1 MVTYADSETQKLLRD
16 TARSYLKGKFP
27 VERLFALED
36 GDEEMTGADLKEFAD
51 LGWLGLLAPESAG
64 GGALSLLESA
74 VVAEEV
80 GYAGVP
86 APITVSN
93 VAAALLGGSASSGRP
108 AGAVATSEMESIDGH
123 LLDLVAGRKLYTVSE
138 NTRRRGH
145 PSNSGAPLSPLP
157 EASGGEV
164 SGTLTSVPSGDK
176 ADYVIAPVSGDEAVV
191 LIALEGVQRTPVSHT
206 DRHGYANLDLDG
218 APIALTLASGAKAE
232 KLRDRCDALQT
243 ALSLMEL
250 SGMLQKVM
258 EMTAEYISN
267 RVQFGQPIAKFQ
279 AARHHAAD
287 ILMQAQ
293 STRWAA
299 YHAIWKYEQD
309 ADPSELWLAKHFA
322 IRASQKVYEW
332 THLLHGG
339 IGVGMEYPLHLY
351 TQGLTGFS
359 ARNGS
364 INEMIGRTLDGLG
377 LQVGA

>member
-16 TARSYLKGKFP
+16 TARSYLKDKFP
-27 VERLFALED
+27 VDRLYALED
-36 GDEEMTGADLKEFAD
+36 GDAEIGGSDLKEFAD

-64 GGALSLLESA
+64 GGALSLLEAA

-93 VAAALLGGSASSGRP
+93 VAAALMSGQQT
-108 AGAVATSEMESIDGH
+108 ADSGQHTEGH

-138 NTRRRGH
+138 NTRRRGR
-145 PSNSGAPLSPLP
+145 PSNSGAPQSPLP
-157 EASGGEV
+157 VASGRKV
-164 SGTLTSVPSGDK
+164 TGTLASVPFGDK
-176 ADYVIAPVSGDEAVV
+176 ADYVVAPVSGADAVV
-191 LIALEGVQRTPVSHT
+191 LIALENAKRTPVHHT
-206 DRHGYANLDLDG
+206 DRHGYADLHLDG
-218 APIALTLASGAKAE
+218 AAIALTLASGAKAE

-250 SGMLQKVM
+250 SGMLQKVT

-299 YHAIWKYEQD
+299 YHAIWLYERD
-309 ADPSELWLAKHFA
+309 ADASELWLAKHQA

-364 INEMIGRTLDGLG
+364 INEMINRTLDGLG
-377 LQVGA
+377 LRLAPATP

>member
-16 TARSYLKGKFP
+16 TARSYLKDKFTID
-27 VERLFALED
+27 RLFAFED
-36 GDEEMTGADLKEFAD
+36 GHAELTSADLKQFAD
-51 LGWLGLLAPESAG
+51 LGWLGLLAPDSAG
-64 GGALSLLESA
+64 GGGLSLLEAA
-74 VVAEEV
+74 VVAEEI
-80 GYAGVP
+80 GYAAVP
-86 APITVSN
+86 APVSVSN
-93 VAAALLGGSASSGRP
+93 IAAALLSGV
-108 AGAVATSEMESIDGH
+108 AGAEGH
-123 LLDLVAGRKLYTVSE
+123 LLDLVAGRKLYTVSA
-138 NTRRRGH
+138 NTRRRGR
-145 PSNSGAPLSPLP
+145 PSNSGAPQSPLP
-157 EASGGEV
+157 TSSGGKV
-164 SGTLTSVPSGDK
+164 TGRLTSVPFGDK
-176 ADYVIAPVSGDEAVV
+176 ADYVIAPVARDDAVF
-191 LIALEGVQRTPVSHT
+191 LIALEGVERTPVIHT
-206 DRHGYANLDLDG
+206 DRLGYADLHLER
-218 APIALTLASGAKAE
+218 APIALILASGAKAE

-250 SGMLQKVM
+250 SGMLQRVM

-299 YHAIWKYEQD
+299 YHAIWLYERD
-309 ADPSELWLAKHFA
+309 ADASEIWLAKHYA
-322 IRASQKVYEW
+322 IRAARKVYEW

-364 INEMIGRTLDGLG
+364 INEMINRTLDGLG
-377 LQVGA
+377 LKVASAAP

>member
-16 TARSYLKGKFP
+16 TARSYLRDKFP
-27 VERLFALED
+27 VDRLYALED
-36 GDEEMTGADLKEFAD
+36 GEAEIGSADVKELAD

-64 GGALSLLESA
+64 GGGLSLLEAA
-74 VVAEEV
+74 VVAEEI
-80 GYAGVP
+80 GYAGAPVP
-86 APITVSN
+86 VTVSN
-93 VAAALLGGSASSGRP
+93 VVAALLSGQQTADSRQL
-108 AGAVATSEMESIDGH
+108 EGH
-123 LLDLVAGRKLYTVSE
+123 LLDLVAGRKLYTVGDERNRKTE
-138 NTRRRGH
+138 NGNRR
-145 PSNSGAPLSPLP
+145 PP
-157 EASGGEV
+157 
-164 SGTLTSVPSGDK
+164 GTVLRSVPFGES
-176 ADYVIAPVSGDEAVV
+176 ADFVIAPIDESVA
-191 LIALEGVQRTPVSHT
+191 LIALEGTKREPVCHT
-206 DRHGYANLDLDG
+206 DRSGYADLHLDE
-218 APIALTLASGAKAE
+218 ARVAVTLALGADAV

-243 ALSLMEL
+243 ALGLMEL
-250 SGMLQKVM
+250 SGMLQRVM

-287 ILMQAQ
+287 ILIQAQ

-299 YHAIWKYEQD
+299 YHAIWRYEQD
-309 ADPSELWLAKHFA
+309 GDTSEIWLAKHYA

-377 LQVGA
+377 LSQEVRDKT

>member
-1 MVTYADSETQKLLRD
+1 VVTYADSETQKLLRD
-16 TARSYLKGKFP
+16 TARSYLKYKFP

-36 GDEEMTGADLKEFAD
+36 RESELGDADFKEFAG

-64 GGALSLLESA
+64 GGGLSLLEAA
-74 VVAEEV
+74 VVVEEV

-86 APITVSN
+86 APIAVGN
-93 VAAALLGGSASSGRP
+93 IAAALLSATGGA
-108 AGAVATSEMESIDGH
+108 EGH
-123 LLDLVAGRKLYTVSE
+123 LLDLVSGRKLYTVAE
-138 NTRRRGH
+138 NSRRLGRSG
-145 PSNSGAPLSPLP
+145 NSGAQATPLP
-157 EASGGEV
+157 TLDGG
-164 SGTLTSVPSGDK
+164 K
-176 ADYVIAPVSGDEAVV
+176 ATGVLRSIPFGEQADFVVAPAGHAVV
-191 LIALEGVQRTPVSHT
+191 LMALENAKREPVNQT
-206 DRHGYANLDLDG
+206 DRGGFADISFDEE
-218 APIALTLASGAKAE
+218 PVVLTLAYGAEAQD
-232 KLRDRCDALQT
+232 LRDRCDALQT

-250 SGMLQKVM
+250 SGMLQRVM

-299 YHAIWKYEQD
+299 YHAIWKYERD

-364 INEMIGRTLDGLG
+364 INEMIGRTLGGLG
-377 LQVGA
+377 LKVG

>member
-16 TARSYLKGKFP
+16 TARGYLKDKYP
-27 VERLFALED
+27 VDRLYALED
-36 GDEEMTGADLKEFAD
+36 GQGELTSSDLREFAE

-64 GGALSLLESA
+64 GGGLSLLDAA
-74 VVAEEV
+74 VVIEEI

-86 APITVSN
+86 APVTVSN
-93 VAAALLGGSASSGRP
+93 IAAALLTGVQ
-108 AGAVATSEMESIDGH
+108 GADGH
-123 LLDLVAGRKLYTVSE
+123 LLDLVAGRKLYTVADE
-138 NTRRRGH
+138 RNAAA
-145 PSNSGAPLSPLP
+145 NGALR
-157 EASGGEV
+157 
-164 SGTLTSVPSGDK
+164 SVPFGMQ
-176 ADYVIAPVSGDEAVV
+176 ADYVIAPLGDPVA
-191 LIALEGVQRTPVSHT
+191 LIGLEGRKRAPVQHT
-206 DRHGYANLDLDG
+206 DRSGYADLHVDG
-218 APIALTLASGAKAE
+218 ASPALTLASEADAS
-232 KLRDRCDALQT
+232 KLRDRMDALQT
-243 ALSLMEL
+243 AFGLMEL
-250 SGMLQKVM
+250 SGMLQRVM

-287 ILMQAQ
+287 ILIQAQ

-299 YHAIWKYEQD
+299 YHAIWQYERTG
-309 ADPSELWLAKHFA
+309 DPSEIWLAKHYA

-377 LQVGA
+377 LKVAAKSASDPR

>member
-16 TARSYLKGKFP
+16 TARSYLKDKFP
-27 VERLFALED
+27 VDRLYALED
-36 GDEEMTGADLKEFAD
+36 GDAELGGADLKDFAG
-51 LGWLGLLAPESAG
+51 LGWLGLLAPESAA
-64 GGALSLLESA
+64 GGALSLLEA
-74 VVAEEV
+74 AAVAEEV

-86 APITVSN
+86 APVIVSN
-93 VAAALLGGSASSGRP
+93 VAAALLTGVE
-108 AGAVATSEMESIDGH
+108 GADGH
-123 LLDLVAGRKLYTVSE
+123 LLDLVGGRKLYTASE
-138 NTRRRGH
+138 NTRRRGR
-145 PSNSGAPLSPLP
+145 PSNSGAPQSPLP
-157 EASGGEV
+157 VASGGKV
-164 SGTLTSVPSGDK
+164 TGTLTSVPFGDK
-176 ADYVIAPVSGDEAVV
+176 ADYVIAPVAGDDAVV
-191 LIALEGVQRTPVSHT
+191 LIALEGADRTPVHHT
-206 DRHGYANLDLDG
+206 DRHGYADLHLDG
-218 APIALTLASGAKAE
+218 APIALTLASGGKAE

-299 YHAIWKYEQD
+299 YHAIWLYERDSD
-309 ADPSELWLAKHFA
+309 ASELWLAKHQA

-364 INEMIGRTLDGLG
+364 INEMIGRTLGGLG
-377 LQVGA
+377 LKVGK

>member
-1 MVTYADSETQKLLRD
+1 LVTYADSETQKLLRD
-16 TARSYLKGKFP
+16 TARSYLKDKYP
-27 VERLFALED
+27 VERLYALED
-36 GDEEMTGADLKEFAD
+36 GHAELNSADLREFAD

-64 GGALSLLESA
+64 GGALSLLEAS
-74 VVAEEV
+74 VVAEEI

-86 APITVSN
+86 APVTVSN
-93 VAAALLGGSASSGRP
+93 VAATLLSGVN
-108 AGAVATSEMESIDGH
+108 GADGH

-138 NTRRRGH
+138 TARRGYR
-145 PSNSGAPLSPLP
+145 GQSPLTGG
-157 EASGGEV
+157 SGGVPPICISPGGGEG
-164 SGTLTSVPSGDK
+164 SDTNIAGTTSSVPFGMQ
-176 ADYVIAPVSGDEAVV
+176 ADYVIAPAGEAVV
-191 LIALEGVQRTPVSHT
+191 LVSLEGAERTPVQHT
-206 DRHGYANLDLDG
+206 DRGGFADIPLDG
-218 APIALTLASGAKAE
+218 AAVALTLASGDSARVLE
-232 KLRDRCDALQT
+232 ERIDALTT

-250 SGMLQKVM
+250 SGMLQRVM

-299 YHAIWKYEQD
+299 YHAIWQYERSGD
-309 ADPSELWLAKHFA
+309 ASEIWLAKHYA

-377 LQVGA
+377 LKISAR

>member
-16 TARSYLKGKFP
+16 TARNYLKDKYP
-27 VERLFALED
+27 VDRLYALED
-36 GDEEMTGADLKEFAD
+36 GEAEITGADLKEIAD

-64 GGALSLLESA
+64 GADLSLLEAA

-86 APITVSN
+86 APVTVSN
-93 VAAALLGGSASSGRP
+93 VAAALLSG
-108 AGAVATSEMESIDGH
+108 ADGADTH
-123 LLDLVAGRKLYTVSE
+123 LSDLVAGRKLYTVTE
-138 NTRRRGH
+138 TTRLAGT
-145 PSNSGAPLSPLP
+145 PSNSKAPASAQLTLGA
-157 EASGGEV
+157 GQV
-164 SGTLTSVPSGDK
+164 FGTLHSVPFGTQ
-176 ADYVIAPVSGDEAVV
+176 ADYVVAPAGDTVA
-191 LIALEGVQRTPVSHT
+191 LISLDGAKREPVHHT
-206 DRHGYANLDLDG
+206 DRPGYADLHLTNATVG
-218 APIALTLASGAKAE
+218 VTLAEGSKAE
-232 KLRDRCDALQT
+232 KLRERADALQT
-243 ALSLMEL
+243 ALGLMEL
-250 SGMLQKVM
+250 SGMLQRVM

-299 YHAIWKYEQD
+299 YHAIWKYERD
-309 ADPSELWLAKHFA
+309 ADPSELWLAKYFA

-364 INEMIGRTLDGLG
+364 INEMISRTLDGLG
-377 LQVGA
+377 LRVG

>member
-1 MVTYADSETQKLLRD
+1 V
-16 TARSYLKGKFP
+16 
-27 VERLFALED
+27 
-36 GDEEMTGADLKEFAD
+36 
-51 LGWLGLLAPESAG
+51 G
-64 GGALSLLESA
+64 GGVTA
-74 VVAEEV
+74 
-80 GYAGVP
+80 
-86 APITVSN
+86 
-93 VAAALLGGSASSGRP
+93 
-108 AGAVATSEMESIDGH
+108 
-123 LLDLVAGRKLYTVSE
+123 
-138 NTRRRGH
+138 
-145 PSNSGAPLSPLP
+145 
-157 EASGGEV
+157 
-164 SGTLTSVPSGDK
+164 
-176 ADYVIAPVSGDEAVV
+176 
-191 LIALEGVQRTPVSHT
+191 
-206 DRHGYANLDLDG
+206 
-218 APIALTLASGAKAE
+218 
-232 KLRDRCDALQT
+232 LRDRCDALQT

-299 YHAIWKYEQD
+299 YHAIWLYERD
-309 ADPSELWLAKHFA
+309 ADASELWLAKHQA

-364 INEMIGRTLDGLG
+364 INEMISRTLDGLG
-377 LQVGA
+377 LKVGASPST

>member
-16 TARSYLKGKFP
+16 TARSYLKDKFP
-27 VERLFALED
+27 VDRLYALED
-36 GDEEMTGADLKEFAD
+36 GEAQIGSADLKEFAN

-64 GGALSLLESA
+64 GGGLSLLEAA
-74 VVAEEV
+74 VVTEEI

-86 APITVSN
+86 APVIVSN
-93 VAAALLGGSASSGRP
+93 IAAALLTGVD
-108 AGAVATSEMESIDGH
+108 GADGH
-123 LLDLVAGRKLYTVSE
+123 LLDLVAGRGLYTVTE
-138 NTRRRGH
+138 TNRR
-145 PSNSGAPLSPLP
+145 SGPTPDIRALH
-157 EASGGEV
+157 
-164 SGTLTSVPSGDK
+164 SVPFGSQ
-176 ADYVIAPVSGDEAVV
+176 ADFVIAPAGDAV
-191 LIALEGVQRTPVSHT
+191 ALFSLDGAKRETVTHT
-206 DRHGYANLDLDG
+206 DRGGFADLHLDG
-218 APIALTLASGAKAE
+218 TPAALMLASGSDAM
-232 KLRDRCDALQT
+232 KLRDRIDALQT
-243 ALSLMEL
+243 AFGLMEL
-250 SGMLQKVM
+250 SGMLQRVM

-287 ILMQAQ
+287 ILIQAQ

-299 YHAIWKYEQD
+299 YHAIWHYERTGD
-309 ADPSELWLAKHFA
+309 ASEIWLAKHYA

-377 LQVGA
+377 LKIVAE

>member
-1 MVTYADSETQKLLRD
+1 VVTFADSETQKLLRG
-16 TARSYLKGKFP
+16 TARSYLKDKFP
-27 VERLFALED
+27 VDRLYALEE
-36 GDEEMTGADLKEFAD
+36 GDADLAGSDLKEFAD

-64 GGALSLLESA
+64 GGALSLLEAA

-93 VAAALLGGSASSGRP
+93 VAAALMSGQQTADSRQHD
-108 AGAVATSEMESIDGH
+108 EGH

-138 NTRRRGH
+138 NTRRRGR
-145 PSNSGAPLSPLP
+145 PSNSGAPQSPLP
-157 EASGGEV
+157 VASGGKV
-164 SGTLTSVPSGDK
+164 TGTLTSVPFGDK
-176 ADYVIAPVSGDEAVV
+176 ADYVVAPVTADGPDAVV
-191 LIALEGVQRTPVSHT
+191 LISLEGAGRTPVQHT
-206 DRHGYANLDLDG
+206 DRHGYADLHLDG
-218 APIALTLASGAKAE
+218 AAIALTLASGAKAE
-232 KLRDRCDALQT
+232 KPRDRCDALQT

-250 SGMLQKVM
+250 SGMLQKVT

-299 YHAIWKYEQD
+299 YHAIWLYDERDSD
-309 ADPSELWLAKHFA
+309 ASELWLAKHQA

-364 INEMIGRTLDGLG
+364 INEMIARTLDGLG
-377 LQVGA
+377 LKVG

>member
-16 TARSYLKGKFP
+16 TARNYLKDKYP

-36 GDEEMTGADLKEFAD
+36 GEAEFTGSDLKELAD

-64 GGALSLLESA
+64 GGGLSLLEAA
-74 VVAEEV
+74 VVLEEV

-86 APITVSN
+86 APVTVSN
-93 VAAALLGGSASSGRP
+93 VAAALMSGVD
-108 AGAVATSEMESIDGH
+108 GADGH
-123 LLDLVAGRKLYTVSE
+123 MLDLVAGRKLYTVSE
-138 NTRRRGH
+138 ERNGK
-145 PSNSGAPLSPLP
+145 
-157 EASGGEV
+157 GEMGNGSAAAGV
-164 SGTLTSVPSGDK
+164 LRSVPFGMQ
-176 ADYVIAPVSGDEAVV
+176 ADYVIAPVGDSVVLVTLEGAKREAV
-191 LIALEGVQRTPVSHT
+191 QHT
-206 DRHGYANLDLDG
+206 DRGGYADLHLDG
-218 APIALTLASGAKAE
+218 ASVALTLASGAKAE
-232 KLRDRCDALQT
+232 KLRDRGDALQT
-243 ALSLMEL
+243 ALGLMEL
-250 SGMLQKVM
+250 SGMLQRVM

-299 YHAIWKYEQD
+299 YHAIWKYERD

-364 INEMIGRTLDGLG
+364 INEMIGRTLVGLG
-377 LQVGA
+377 LKVTA

>member
-1 MVTYADSETQKLLRD
+1 VVTYADSETQKLLRD
-16 TARSYLKGKFP
+16 TARNYLKDKYP
-27 VERLFALED
+27 VDRLYAIED
-36 GDEEMTGADLKEFAD
+36 GEAEITGTDLKEIAD

-64 GGALSLLESA
+64 GADLSLLEAA

-86 APITVSN
+86 APVSVSN
-93 VAAALLGGSASSGRP
+93 IAAALLSG
-108 AGAVATSEMESIDGH
+108 AEGADGH
-123 LLDLVAGRKLYTVSE
+123 LSDLVGGRKLYTVTE
-138 NTRRRGH
+138 TTRLGGT
-145 PSNSGAPLSPLP
+145 PSNSNAELPPQLSLGA
-157 EASGGEV
+157 GKV
-164 SGTLTSVPSGDK
+164 FGTLHSVPFGGQ
-176 ADYVIAPVSGDEAVV
+176 ADYVIAPAGDAVV
-191 LIALEGVQRTPVSHT
+191 LIALDGAKREPVYHT
-206 DRHGYANLDLDG
+206 DRLAYADLHLDN
-218 APIALTLASGAKAE
+218 ATVALTLAEGSKAE
-232 KLRDRCDALQT
+232 KLRDRADAVQT
-243 ALSLMEL
+243 AFGLMEL
-250 SGMLQKVM
+250 SGMLQRVM

-299 YHAIWKYEQD
+299 YHAIWKYERD

-322 IRASQKVYEW
+322 IRASHRVYEW

-364 INEMIGRTLDGLG
+364 INEMIGRTLDELG
-377 LQVGA
+377 LKVGADG